1 MKIER
6 RRTDKE
12 PDYESFG
19 MLNIRF
25 EIHVLSIR
33 VTKGPSNPGIN
44 VPPVNETNLTK
55 QVLVGR
61 RVVLIDKV
69 SVVGNF

>member
-25 EIHVLSIR
+25 EILSIR

-55 QVLVGR
+55 QVRVGR
-61 RVVLIDKV
+61 QVVLIDKV